1 MFFPSGPSLSFSA
14 FPSAP
19 LVCCTISLLVIYV
32 LRVLSHKHQVYAEL
46 FPRLPKVCCTLVL
59 YFAFFS
65 NFFLLLLCLTNIGWS
80 KGGAVVRALASH
92 QYAPGWNPGFD
103 SICWLSL
110 LLVLSFAPRGFSPGT
125 LVFPSPQKPTLPNSN
140 SIWNAWTR
148 LNEFIWTLKC
158 FVGKKAIY
166 IYLFYIFYIF
176 PSAPVKSATS
186 FCYALVINLFCV
198 FCLTNIGFMQ
208 CFSLGTRKVCCTPLL
223 NLFYYV
229 IFCFA
234 CFASQ
239 TSGFWSAFPSAP
251 VKSVTRFC
259 YALVRTLFCVF
270 CLTNTGFVQCY
281 SLGSR
286 KVCCMLVFT
295 LLYSV
300 IFCFACFASQTS
312 CFVQCSSFGS
322 RSLLH
327 AFVVSN
333 LCLVLFASPTSAL
346 CSAFPFGSPQVYT
359 LLFFFVL
366 FSLLLLCAQ
375 QAPVCAVIF
384 PGSLRSCALNFLL
397 CIIQF

>member
-1 MFFPSGPSLSFSA
+1 ML
-14 FPSAP
+14 
-19 LVCCTISLLVIYV
+19 
-32 LRVLSHKHQVYAEL
+32 
-46 FPRLPKVCCTLVL
+46 
-59 YFAFFS
+59 
-65 NFFLLLLCLTNIGWS
+65 
-80 KGGAVVRALASH
+80 
-92 QYAPGWNPGFD
+92 
-103 SICWLSL
+103 
-110 LLVLSFAPRGFSPGT
+110 
-125 LVFPSPQKPTLPNSN
+125 
-140 SIWNAWTR
+140 
-148 LNEFIWTLKC
+148 
-158 FVGKKAIY
+158 
-166 IYLFYIFYIF
+166 
-176 PSAPVKSATS
+176 
-186 FCYALVINLFCV
+186 
-198 FCLTNIGFMQ
+198 
-208 CFSLGTRKVCCTPLL
+208 
-223 NLFYYV
+223 
-229 IFCFA
+229 
-234 CFASQ
+234 
-239 TSGFWSAFPSAP
+239 
-251 VKSVTRFC
+251 
-259 YALVRTLFCVF
+259 

-346 CSAFPFGSPQVYT
+346 CSAFPFGSPQVYS

-384 PGSLRSCALNFLL
+384 PGSLRSCTLNFLL